1 MKSIPVIGDV
11 LQGVGAIQQG
21 VAANA
26 AGKYTRKMMVVNS
39 SNTLNDGIEQGDRIR
54 YAARQQM
61 GRQAVSQGAS
71 GFQMGTGSALDA
83 LRESAI
89 NREIDLATVRRQ
101 SKTRADSFI
110 QQGSLAYAQGKSAM
124 IGGFISGAAHFMDAA
139 ASAFGGA
146 GGGGGGAVAA
156 AGG

>member
-1 MKSIPVIGDV
+1 MKSLPVVGDV

-21 VAANA
+21 AAANA

-39 SNTLNDGIEQGDRIR
+39 SNTLNDGIEQSDRIR
-54 YAARQQM
+54 TNARMQM
-61 GRQAVSQGAS
+61 GRQLVGQGGS

-83 LRESAI
+83 LYESAI

-101 SKTRADSFI
+101 STTRANSFI

-124 IGGFISGAAHFMDAA
+124 IGGFISGAAHFADAA
-139 ASAFGGA
+139 ASAFGGPT
-146 GGGGGGAVAA
+146 GGGA
-156 AGG
+156 